1 MLKQN
6 ILIENIPALLW
17 GAETSKIM
25 VAVHGNMSHKADAP
39 IALLAEAAVPSG
51 YQVLSFDL
59 SQHGDRKA
67 EPTLCNVQNCVHELT
82 TIMNYA
88 SSGSQDISLF
98 ACSMG
103 AYFSLIA
110 YQDAILRQS
119 LFLSPVV
126 DMGRIIENM
135 MKWYSVSQQRLQEE
149 GEIPTPAGPTLYWDY
164 FCYVR
169 DNPVVRWQ
177 SPTAILYGSE
187 DQLCE
192 FEFVVA
198 FADKFACELEVMA
211 KGEHYF
217 HTPAQMDVY
226 REWLRKHL
234 R

>member
-1 MLKQN
+1 MLKQHLK
-6 ILIENIPALLW
+6 IGHIPAVIW
-17 GAETSKIM
+17 GEPSNR
-25 VAVHGNMSHKADAP
+25 VFLAVHGDQSNKEDQV
-39 IALLAEAAVPSG
+39 IEVLAQEATKKG

-59 SQHGDRKA
+59 PEHGERKQ
-67 EPTLCNVQNCVHELT
+67 EPTQCHVKTCVKELT
-82 TIMNYA
+82 EVMAFARVNYEKV
-88 SSGSQDISLF
+88 SLF

-110 YQDAILRQS
+110 NQDAILRQS

-217 HTPAQMDVY
+217 HTPAQLNVY